1 MSRTDQLVEE
11 RIRLYESHLEHIDEL
26 GRRVREQGSEH
37 PEASKITTD
46 LEQLD
51 RGRQQLLRH
60 IEGLKRVAREEWQE
74 SEIEQVG
81 PMIIWEAAA
90 KRLEKLLE

>member
-1 MSRTDQLVEE
+1 MNRTNQLVEE
-11 RIRLYESHLEHIDEL
+11 HIRLYESHLEHIDEL
-26 GRRVREQGSEH
+26 GRRAREQSSKH

-60 IEGLKRVAREEWQE
+60 IEELKRVAREEWQE

>member
-11 RIRLYESHLEHIDEL
+11 HIRLYEAHLRHIDEL
-26 GRRVREQGSEH
+26 EGRARTQLTGHPQASRVS
-37 PEASKITTD
+37 TD
-46 LEQLD
+46 LEQLEQ
-51 RGRQQLLRH
+51 GRRQLLRH
-60 IEGLKRVAREEWQE
+60 IEQLKRTARNEWQE
-74 SEIEQVG
+74 SQIEDVG

>member
-11 RIRLYESHLEHIDEL
+11 HIRLYESHVRHIEEL
-26 GRRVREQGSEH
+26 DRQARKNMSGH
-37 PEASKITTD
+37 PQASQIGTE
-46 LEQLD
+46 LEQLE
-51 RGRQQLLRH
+51 RGRQELLRH
-60 IEGLKRVAREEWQE
+60 IEQLKRTARDEWQE
-74 SEIEQVG
+74 SRIEEAG